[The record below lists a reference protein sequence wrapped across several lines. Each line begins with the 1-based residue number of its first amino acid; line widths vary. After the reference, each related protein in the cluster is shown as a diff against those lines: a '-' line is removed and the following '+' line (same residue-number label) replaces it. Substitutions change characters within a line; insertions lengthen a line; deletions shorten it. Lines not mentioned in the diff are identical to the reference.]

1 MYSQCL
7 QRSSLGPFSTFWSG
21 ATWLTISGTHI
32 RFVVLRVATG
42 SLAIHYGFAARQ
54 ECTWAFFVSS
64 QLPSLA
70 ANRVLQ
76 QEITAIEYIRLGSRS
91 IPSHQKSQELSNLDT
106 NEVIIS
112 NHTFSPWL
120 SLDWEESVLVI
131 DRLTG
136 DWLLFINMVERKLMT
151 VFCSVSIANLA
162 TRMRGGRVGPFFF
175 LFLFLSSP
183 AFFFPFFR
191 YDTKTKT
198 I

>member
-1 MYSQCL
+1 M
-7 QRSSLGPFSTFWSG
+7 
-21 ATWLTISGTHI
+21 TISGTHI

-136 DWLLFINMVERKLMT
+136 DWLLFINMVERKLMVLLGFHCQFGDQNAWRSGWT
-151 VFCSVSIANLA
+151 FFFSLSISFFSSILLPVLQVRYEDEDDMRQFCSWI
-162 TRMRGGRVGPFFF
+162 FFSPSLH
-175 LFLFLSSP
+175 LFPSLSLS
-183 AFFFPFFR
+183 
-191 YDTKTKT
+191 
-198 I
+198 